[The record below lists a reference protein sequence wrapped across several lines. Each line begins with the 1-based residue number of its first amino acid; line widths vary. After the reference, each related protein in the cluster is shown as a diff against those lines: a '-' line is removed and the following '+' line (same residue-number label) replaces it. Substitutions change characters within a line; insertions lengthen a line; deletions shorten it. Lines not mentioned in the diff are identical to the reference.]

1 MRLTER
7 EINGLWLNNAGY
19 LAQKRL
25 SRGLLLNY
33 PETIALISS
42 QVITIFFPDN
52 IKQLDLRF
60 TIDIRISKRW

>member
-7 EINGLWLNNAGY
+7 EINCLWLNNAGY

-33 PETIALISS
+33 PETVALISS
-42 QVITIFFPDN
+42 QVESKNSFFN
-52 IKQLDLRF
+52 F
-60 TIDIRISKRW
+60 E

>member
-7 EINGLWLNNAGY
+7 EINCLWLNNAGY

-42 QVITIFFPDN
+42 QVITIFFLIILN
-52 IKQLDLRF
+52 SLIYGLR
-60 TIDIRISKRW
+60 